1 MRAGVKQIIPVSSW
15 HIQPEYFKKT
25 VVSARHICCDNR
37 HRFFIMQ
44 ISSAIFHCSA
54 PNLDACPDES
64 LPEFA
69 FIGRSNVG
77 KSSLL
82 NMLAGIDRLARV
94 SPTPGFTKLIN
105 FFTMSK
111 TWRLVDLPGYGY
123 AEGSRK
129 HVSQFNRATANYL
142 KHRPNLCCVFLLI
155 DSGLEPQPMDLEF
168 VQWLASH
175 ALPFVIVFTKT
186 DRGTP
191 ELVQANIAA
200 FKARIAVWF
209 EQLPEIFQCSST
221 TGHGRSDL
229 LRVIRTIVEAGPAVS
244 EPPASPA
251 VSLPPEVEP
260 PFNIQIRAG
269 SAREKDARAKKKLKG
284 ARPW

>member
-1 MRAGVKQIIPVSSW
+1 
-15 HIQPEYFKKT
+15 
-25 VVSARHICCDNR
+25 
-37 HRFFIMQ
+37 MQ
-44 ISSAIFHCSA
+44 ISSAIFDCSA
-54 PNLDACPDES
+54 PDLDACPDES

-82 NMLAGIDRLARV
+82 NLIAGKGILARV

-129 HVSQFNRATANYL
+129 HISQFNRAAANYI

-155 DSGLEPQPMDLEF
+155 DSGLEPQPIDLEF
-168 VQWLASH
+168 VQWLARH
-175 ALPFVIVFTKT
+175 ARPFVIVFTKT

-191 ELVQANIAA
+191 EQVQANIAA
-200 FKARIAVWF
+200 FTARIAGWF
-209 EQLPEIFQCSST
+209 AQLPEIFQCSSA
-221 TGHGRSDL
+221 TGHGRSEL
-229 LRVIRTIVEAGPAVS
+229 LGVIGKIVDAGPAQS
-244 EPPASPA
+244 EPAPIA
-251 VSLPPEVEP
+251 VPLPPEIEP
-260 PFNIQIRAG
+260 PFSLKVRAG
-269 SAREKDARAKKKLKG
+269 KSQAKIPRTKGQLKS